1 MQLRSVFPAVAAAF
15 VLSAC
20 GTLSQVDDAGQT
32 DEPVFPDADKVNF
45 VTGSFPNLDNLRL
58 IDQDMT
64 RDQLYNLI
72 GRPHFSEGFKVREW
86 DYLFH
91 FRTDEG
97 IETCQYKILFD
108 KDYLAQSFFWKPE
121 ACADLVA
128 GVAKSDPVQTF
139 TLEGDIGFG
148 FDSAVLSAQGQETVA
163 DIAAQI
169 QAADG
174 VQSVTIV
181 GFTDRLGSATYNQ
194 QLSEQ
199 RAMSVQQ
206 ALIAAG
212 VQANL
217 IQAYGRGAA
226 DPLVQC
232 DQTDHN
238 ALVACLAPNRRVEI
252 QTR

>member
-1 MQLRSVFPAVAAAF
+1 MQLRSIFTALAATF
-15 VLSAC
+15 VLTAC

-64 RDQLYNLI
+64 RDQLYHLI

-97 IETCQYKILFD
+97 IVTCQYKILFD
-108 KDYLAQSFFWKPE
+108 KDYLAQSFFWQPE
-121 ACADLVA
+121 ACADLLT
-128 GVAKSDPVQTF
+128 GVAQSDPVQTF
-139 TLEGDIGFG
+139 TLESDIGFG
-148 FDSAVLSAQGQETVA
+148 FDSSVLSAEGHQAVA
-163 DIAAQI
+163 NIAQQI
-169 QAADG
+169 QAVDG
-174 VQSVTIV
+174 VQTVTVV

-194 QLSEQ
+194 QLSER
-199 RAMSVQQ
+199 RALSVQQ

-212 VQANL
+212 IPAQT
-217 IQAYGRGAA
+217 IQAYGKGAA

-232 DQTDHN
+232 DQTNHD
-238 ALVACLAPNRRVEI
+238 ALIACLAPNRRVEV